1 MRASSEKHNPGQMI
15 HQKYN
20 LTYHHTGCL
29 TRDIEESKNLYA
41 GMGFND
47 FSKTYI
53 VSDQNVKVCF
63 IEMSPGIFLE
73 LVEPMDNN
81 VPLNKLLK
89 NKVTF
94 YHLGYLTDKF
104 EETVQN
110 LQDDGFYLLNSFKSE
125 AFSNRY
131 CAFLYTPEMHLIEI
145 IER

>member
-1 MRASSEKHNPGQMI
+1 MI

-20 LTYHHTGCL
+20 LTFHYTGCL
-29 TRDIEESKNLYA
+29 TRDIEGSKNLYA
-41 GMGFND
+41 GMGFNN

-53 VSDQNVKVCF
+53 VSDQKVKVCF
-63 IEMSPGIFLE
+63 IEMSSAIFLE
-73 LVEPMDNN
+73 LVEPIEDN

-89 NKVTF
+89 NKVSF
-94 YHLGYLTDKF
+94 YHLGYLTDRF
-104 EETVQN
+104 EDTVQN
-110 LQDDGFYLLNSFKSE
+110 LQNDGFHLLNRFKSE